1 MLHLKRNEGLNVVPF
16 IDIMLVLLA
25 IVLTVSTFLSQGK
38 IHVEIPKASSSE
50 KKIQKKAFEVI
61 VNSEDKIYVNDKEIG
76 LNELSKKLQEIP
88 RDFPVVL
95 KNDENSKFKIFI
107 SIIDLLKKKDHKN
120 FQIVVKD
127 EK

>member
-1 MLHLKRNEGLNVVPF
+1 MLHLKRTEGLNVVPF

-38 IHVEIPKASSSE
+38 IKVDIPKASSE
-50 KKIQKKAFEVI
+50 KNMQKEAFEII
-61 VNSEDKIYVNDKEIG
+61 VNNTNIIYVNDKEVN
-76 LNELSKKLQEIP
+76 LEQLAMKLQEIP
-88 RDFPVVL
+88 KDFPISL
-95 KNDENSKFKIFI
+95 KSDENSKFKTFI
-107 SIIDLLKKKDHKN
+107 NIIDLLKEKKHEN

>member
-1 MLHLKRNEGLNVVPF
+1 MLHLKRTEGLNVVPF

-38 IHVEIPKASSSE
+38 IKVDIPKASSE
-50 KKIQKKAFEVI
+50 KNMQKEAFEII
-61 VNSEDKIYVNDKEIG
+61 VNNTNIIFVNDKEVN
-76 LNELSKKLQEIP
+76 LEQLAMKLQEIP
-88 RDFPVVL
+88 KDFPISL
-95 KNDENSKFKIFI
+95 KSDENSKFKTFI
-107 SIIDLLKKKDHKN
+107 SIIDLLKEKKHEN